1 MINTVNLRNFKLHK
15 DTTIDFGKINVF
27 IGPNNSGK
35 SSVFHAVQL
44 LKKEIFLKKEKLQ
57 IVDSERSA
65 KDKFIDIGDDLD
77 DFIHHGEKSFE
88 IKISGTIFLKDFLSQ
103 SGLETAKKFI
113 SNDKVEIFSTY
124 IIQDKKLSLLS
135 HKIQFS
141 NSNKLF
147 EEKKFKELLEMINDV
162 RKMLECK
169 KIEHKLE
176 AKDIFIEAKDIFAEK
191 EILELNARR
200 EHIKENWQIYNRL
213 LEGISGDPMEE
224 FITVL
229 LFSPERLI
237 KSAGFVYPT
246 RGLETLTYKTMDK
259 KTTELNFDNV
269 NIASRAQSVANFF
282 IYNRLCEDEIYEKMK
297 EVIDVR
303 FFAELG
309 KTKDEVKLMSKEKNV
324 PFLFE
329 GLGAHQM
336 LFIYLPIFLA
346 KQNDTICI
354 EEPENH
360 LHPKAQYQLS
370 KLFANIAKQQEKQ
383 LVITTHS
390 EHIVFGLLNMVAKK
404 ELKNDELAIYY
415 FENKYRKAEV
425 KKLEINEFGQ
435 VKGGLPG
442 FFEAA
447 VEGLLEFLSEPD
459 EEDK

>member
-1 MINTVNLRNFKLHK
+1 MINTLNLRNFKLHK
-15 DTTIDFGKINVF
+15 DTTIDFRKINVF

-44 LKKEIFLKKEKLQ
+44 LKKEIFLKKEKLHV
-57 IVDSERSA
+57 VDSERSA
-65 KDKFIDIGDDLD
+65 KDKFIDVEDGLD
-77 DFIHHGEKSFE
+77 ALIYQGEKSFE
-88 IKISGTIFLKDFLSQ
+88 IKISGTIFLKDFLSR
-103 SGLETAKKFI
+103 SGLETAKKFV

-124 IIQDKKLSLLS
+124 ILQDKKLSLLS
-135 HKIQFS
+135 HKIHFS

-147 EEKKFKELLEMINDV
+147 EEKKFKEVIEWTNDI
-162 RKMLECK
+162 RKTVEGK
-169 KIEHKLE
+169 KIEHKLK
-176 AKDIFIEAKDIFAEK
+176 ANDIFIEAKDIFAEK
-191 EILELNARR
+191 EIMELNARR
-200 EHIKENWQIYNRL
+200 KHITENWQLYDRL
-213 LEGISGDPMEE
+213 LEGISSDPMEE

-237 KSAGFVYPT
+237 KSAGFVYPI

-269 NIASRAQSVANFF
+269 NIGLRAQSVANFF
-282 IYNRLCEDEIYEKMK
+282 IYNRLCEDEIYEKIK

-309 KTKDEVKLMSKEKNV
+309 KTKDEVKLMSKEKNI

-336 LFIYLPIFLA
+336 LFTYLPIFLA

-404 ELKNDELAIYY
+404 ELKNDELVIYY
-415 FENKYRKAEV
+415 FENKNRKAEV

-442 FFEAA
+442 FFEAEI
-447 VEGLLEFLSEPD
+447 EGLSEFLSEPD